1 MISVYLDFSSMRAE
15 ETSTTSSDPTYY
27 EGIASQNIRSGMP
40 AGYSDLDTSG
50 NVTGYNT
57 LHISQF
63 QR

>member
-1 MISVYLDFSSMRAE
+1 MRAE

-27 EGIASQNIRSGMP
+27 EGIALQNLRSGMP
-40 AGYSDLDTSG
+40 AGYGDLDTSG

>member
-1 MISVYLDFSSMRAE
+1 MRAE
-15 ETSTTSSDPTYY
+15 EYNTTSSDPIHY
-27 EGIASQNIRSGMP
+27 EGIASQNLRFGMP
-40 AGYSDLDTSG
+40 AGSGELDTSG

>member
-1 MISVYLDFSSMRAE
+1 MRAE
-15 ETSTTSSDPTYY
+15 ETRTTRSDPTYY
-27 EGIASQNIRSGMP
+27 EGIEPQKYRSGRP